1 MKTDNTYSDEKSES
15 KEAQKEET
23 VISSETSEQYEKDAN
38 FDDESF
44 EYGEEES
51 DKKHIYIQY
60 RIYNNHGVMTGD
72 NANFESISLKDS
84 AAFKGKKRNDSVF
97 KDKNTMQQWLSD
109 NYESYDMSLMIATAV
124 FDTFPD
130 TWIIQASER
139 LFETF
144 ENHEETKRSYALEEI
159 LSQFEAEICKGEM
172 NTYTGIVDIN
182 IIRLTKTE
190 YQDQILKYIW
200 QQYPQLQDKVMLWLQ
215 SFNAQTPTSMSKRA
229 LEIMGKLACW
239 DYYYF
244 LNKLIPRIAQDENI
258 LTDMMIGQII
268 IMLNCEK
275 NYQYNIYNM
284 LYGWRK
290 EGRVHYLLTTL
301 FVCSQ
306 LQDKN
311 NILQDVIACYLQR
324 TLDEMR
330 DGKVSKYQL
339 NLYDFL
345 GVGIRA
351 YTFYKILIEQL
362 YDRIFANTSIRE
374 RRNVYGLF
382 LRLFAIDISQSS
394 PEKGDD
400 VVLVKLCM
408 VNHAAI
414 DQICYIWQ
422 MVWQC
427 NYYKKLLYNLMV
439 RYDVKVYNTN
449 STYDIER
456 FINKTLKTIYTN
468 EVRSDICN
476 KIHRRAGNA

>member
-1 MKTDNTYSDEKSES
+1 
-15 KEAQKEET
+15 
-23 VISSETSEQYEKDAN
+23 
-38 FDDESF
+38 
-44 EYGEEES
+44 
-51 DKKHIYIQY
+51 
-60 RIYNNHGVMTGD
+60 
-72 NANFESISLKDS
+72 
-84 AAFKGKKRNDSVF
+84 
-97 KDKNTMQQWLSD
+97 
-109 NYESYDMSLMIATAV
+109 
-124 FDTFPD
+124 
-130 TWIIQASER
+130 
-139 LFETF
+139 
-144 ENHEETKRSYALEEI
+144 
-159 LSQFEAEICKGEM
+159 
-172 NTYTGIVDIN
+172 
-182 IIRLTKTE
+182 
-190 YQDQILKYIW
+190 
-200 QQYPQLQDKVMLWLQ
+200 
-215 SFNAQTPTSMSKRA
+215 
-229 LEIMGKLACW
+229 
-239 DYYYF
+239 
-244 LNKLIPRIAQDENI
+244 
-258 LTDMMIGQII
+258 MIGQII

-439 RYDVKVYNTN
+439 
-449 STYDIER
+449 
-456 FINKTLKTIYTN
+456 
-468 EVRSDICN
+468 
-476 KIHRRAGNA
+476 